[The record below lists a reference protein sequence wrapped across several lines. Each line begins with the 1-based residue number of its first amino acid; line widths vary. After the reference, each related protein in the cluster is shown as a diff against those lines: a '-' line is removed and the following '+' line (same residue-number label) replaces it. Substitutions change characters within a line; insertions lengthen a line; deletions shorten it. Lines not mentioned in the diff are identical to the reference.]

1 MLKNEI
7 KTIPSLPGIYQYF
20 DQNGKLLY
28 VGKAKNL
35 KNRVRSY
42 FNFTPTFSPNSK
54 NSLRIQK
61 MISEAHHVEFITT
74 NTEADALILE
84 NSFIKQLHPKYNI
97 LLRDDKTYPYI
108 YIDLN
113 DDFPRFEITRKI
125 IKKSKIKYFG
135 PFFKGAKEL
144 LNALYLIFP
153 LRQKKSCK
161 EICLFHQIKRCK
173 APCENKITKE
183 EYNQIIQNATQALLN
198 SSFLIKTLEKK
209 MFDHAQNENYEEA
222 AIIRDQIKT
231 IQDLSVKIHIDIAK
245 LENFDVFVF
254 FVKNNILSL
263 VRFVINN
270 GKIISSNQKIIT
282 LKEQN
287 DLDLNEI
294 YKQYI
299 LENFTEDTPINSTQI
314 YIHQEFEDLKL
325 LESTLSQRFSKKFY
339 IKVPKLGEKKKIC
352 DLALENAR
360 INIEKYIQNED
371 YIVLNDIKKYF
382 NLQNYPNS
390 IEIFDNSHYQG
401 DASVGAMVVYKNN
414 GFEKKSYRHYHLSHK
429 NDYDQMFQTLS
440 KRALSF
446 DKTPPPDLWL
456 IDGGDALLK
465 LANTIVKS
473 SGANI
478 DILAISK
485 EKINSKAHRAKGN
498 SKDKIYSD
506 NGIFTFSSNDKKLQF
521 LQKLRDEA
529 HRFAINFHQKTK
541 RKQNLYSSKL
551 LQLGISQANIQKLLN
566 YYGDFN
572 KISQAHYEEIKSIC
586 NAKVA
591 KLIKENYDI

>member
-7 KTIPSLPGIYQYF
+7 KTIPALPGIYQYF

-42 FNFTPTFSPNSK
+42 FNFTPTLSPNLK
-54 NSLRIQK
+54 NNLRIQK
-61 MISEAHHVEFITT
+61 MISETHHIEFITT
-74 NTEADALILE
+74 NNEADALILE

-125 IKKSKIKYFG
+125 IKKNKIKYFG

-144 LNALYLIFP
+144 LNTLYLIFP

-161 EICLFHQIKRCK
+161 KICLFHQIKRCK

-183 EYNQIIQNATQALLN
+183 NYANIVQQATQALLN
-198 SSFLIKTLEKK
+198 SSFLIKNLENK
-209 MFDHAQNENYEEA
+209 MLNYAQSENYEEA
-222 AIIRDQIKT
+222 AITRDRIKT

-282 LKEQN
+282 LKDQN

-299 LENFTEDTPINSTQI
+299 LENFIENTPINSTKI
-314 YIHQEFEDLKL
+314 YVDQEFEDLKL
-325 LESTLSQRFSKKFY
+325 LESTLSKRFSKKFY
-339 IKVPKLGEKKKIC
+339 IKVPKLGEKRNIC
-352 DLALENAR
+352 DLALENAK
-360 INIEKYIQNED
+360 INIEKYLQNED
-371 YIVLNDIKKYF
+371 YIILNDIKKYF
-382 NLQNYPNS
+382 HLQNYPNN
-390 IEIFDNSHYQG
+390 IEVFDNSHHQG
-401 DASVGAMVVYKNN
+401 DASVGAMIVYKDNK
-414 GFEKKSYRHYHLSHK
+414 FEKNLYRHYHLSYK

-446 DKTPPPDLWL
+446 NKIPPPDLWL
-456 IDGGDALLK
+456 IDGGSALLK

-485 EKINSKAHRAKGN
+485 EKIDSKTHRAKG
-498 SKDKIYSD
+498 SAKDKIYTE
-506 NGIFTFSSNDKKLQF
+506 NEIFMLSSTDKKLHF

-541 RKQNLYSSKL
+541 RKQNLHNSKL
-551 LQLGISQANIQKLLN
+551 LQLGISQGNIKKLLN
-566 YYGDFN
+566 YYGSFD
-572 KISQAHYEEIKSIC
+572 KISQGNYDEIKSIC
-586 NAKVA
+586 NEKIA
-591 KLIKENYDI
+591 KLIKQNL